1 MRAYFFRPPFDFAKA
16 RTLLPLIGLAGGM
29 RSALLFGMVTV
40 IAPRSAAQV
49 RTEVEIIKKAGNKI
63 NKSKKSARAFL
74 LKHGF
79 ITEDNKV
86 GKDYR

>member
-1 MRAYFFRPPFDFAKA
+1 MQYRVKCPSSQCGHIGMTDGAPSAGAVVKKHFAD
-16 RTLLPLIGLAGGM
+16 
-29 RSALLFGMVTV
+29 
-40 IAPRSAAQV
+40 
-49 RTEVEIIKKAGNKI
+49 I

-79 ITEDNKV
+79 ITKDNKV

>member
-1 MRAYFFRPPFDFAKA
+1 MDARAAELPCA
-16 RTLLPLIGLAGGM
+16 RGTC
-29 RSALLFGMVTV
+29 SALLRAMVTV
-40 IAPRSAAQV
+40 IAPRNAAQV
-49 RTEVEIIKKAGNKI
+49 QTEVAIIKKAGSKV

-79 ITEDNKV
+79 ITKDNKV

>member
-1 MRAYFFRPPFDFAKA
+1 MA
-16 RTLLPLIGLAGGM
+16 RGT
-29 RSALLFGMVTV
+29 RSALVNGMVTV

-49 RTEVEIIKKAGNKI
+49 RTEVEIIKKAGSKV

-79 ITEDNKV
+79 ITKDNKV